1 VKRRY
6 FLAGALMAAIAAGV
20 FVYFLPQL
28 PAQVPLHWDL
38 HGRPDAHGS
47 PWMLFAAGPGL
58 MAAMLGVFALLPRLS
73 PKRFEVESFERT
85 YLSLMLI
92 VLVLVGYFFAVALW
106 SGLTQPADMS
116 RAIVA
121 GLCLAAILIGNLL
134 GKVRRNFF
142 IGIRTPWTLAS
153 ERIWYDTHRHAARVA
168 VIAGLAALALVFL
181 GAPTW
186 TSVAIIIAG
195 FVWPVIYSLILFLR
209 SPRDAQS

>member
-153 ERIWYDTHRHAARVA
+153 ERVWYSTHRMGAKAAVG
-168 VIAGLAALALVFL
+168 AGLAAFAAILL
-181 GAPTW
+181 GAPVW
-186 TSVAIIIAG
+186 VAFTLVIAG
-195 FVWPVIYSLILFLR
+195 FVAPVV
-209 SPRDAQS
+209 